1 MGRLFTRSRDLGWL
15 SLLLIGFL
23 GRSLLRDSLGRGLLG
38 RGFRPAGC
46 FGRRLLCGG
55 FPGAGRGGCCLLR
68 RGLRAAGGFGGRR
81 LSRWLS
87 APGVAV
93 VAFCAGV
100 FVRPAALAVVVLAAG
115 FRAPGVAVVA
125 FCAGVFLATA
135 GLMEVRL
142 AADRLPAAAFVAPPF
157 LGACQ
162 PTAFAARPLTARV
175 WLATLPSASF
185 TLSMRRCLA
194 ITLLG
199 PDRSSPTA
207 CASTSSAGDRLAEKT
222 G

>member
-1 MGRLFTRSRDLGWL
+1 MSRAYTAGTAAWPCGVADHPITRSGGGFHYFWL
-15 SLLLIGFL
+15 GFL
-23 GRSLLRDSLGRGLLG
+23 
-38 RGFRPAGC
+38 AG
-46 FGRRLLCGG
+46 
-55 FPGAGRGGCCLLR
+55 
-68 RGLRAAGGFGGRR
+68 
-81 LSRWLS
+81 
-87 APGVAV
+87 
-93 VAFCAGV
+93 AFFATALAGV
-100 FVRPAALAVVVLAAG
+100 FWAGVFARLGVLAVVFFAAG
-115 FRAPGVAVVA
+115 VRAPGVAAVA
-125 FCAGVFLATA
+125 FCAAVFLATA
-135 GLMEVRL
+135 GLMEVRV

-162 PTAFAARPLTARV
+162 PMAFAERPLTARV